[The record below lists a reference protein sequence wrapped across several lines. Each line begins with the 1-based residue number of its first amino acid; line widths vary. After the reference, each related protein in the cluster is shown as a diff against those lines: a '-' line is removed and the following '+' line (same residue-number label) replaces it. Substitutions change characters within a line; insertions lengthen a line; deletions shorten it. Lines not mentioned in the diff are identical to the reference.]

1 MSLSDEWPIERRV
14 ASLLSAEF
22 HPADRNGA
30 QLTREKASEK
40 CQMLPAGGRYCTEDI
55 GSRWHRSRQRTLF
68 RNRRRFLIRFVCCW
82 THMFRLRCNGTGKN
96 DPVVSSRD
104 SILSPMVRADKRC
117 KCVAALPVSAGYY
130 MSRLHGQRR
139 LPFFSLF

>member
-40 CQMLPAGGRYCTEDI
+40 CQMLPAGCTLLHRRYWEPMASIPSAHFVPESASIFDPLCVLLDAYVP
-55 GSRWHRSRQRTLF
+55 STL
-68 RNRRRFLIRFVCCW
+68 
-82 THMFRLRCNGTGKN
+82 
-96 DPVVSSRD
+96 
-104 SILSPMVRADKRC
+104 
-117 KCVAALPVSAGYY
+117 
-130 MSRLHGQRR
+130 
-139 LPFFSLF
+139 